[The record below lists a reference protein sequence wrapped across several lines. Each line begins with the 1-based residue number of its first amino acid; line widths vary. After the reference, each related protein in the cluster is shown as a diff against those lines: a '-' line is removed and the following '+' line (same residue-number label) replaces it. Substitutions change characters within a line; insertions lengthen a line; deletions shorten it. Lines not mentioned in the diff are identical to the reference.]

1 MDAGNGVEV
10 WKNCRVLKAG
20 PKWKGKKMRLEELK
34 SSRAKPSATGTLVC
48 SKCGEKNA
56 DDGRICKSCKQGL
69 YVNCAVC
76 GQENLRART
85 RCSSCSHHLRT
96 TWLRS
101 AKKFFI
107 EEHGMLLMKICLVA
121 VVSVV
126 ATKVILKMAEV
137 DAPEPKAKPAAA
149 GENAAPPAVT
159 PPPASA
165 VPAVVAKPPGTTKPK
180 PTVVGVTTP
189 PGRPAADPNAPKK
202 PLTPEEVIM
211 DGWKARYCDVTITN
225 GIVTMRGKGV
235 PAKYAELYSGPFLI
249 LYAGQR
255 EGPGVI
261 KFRVRS
267 AGGGPGKVDIL
278 PGGND
283 TPLKEIRSVPFVT
296 TGGDWQEI
304 SVLNSQSG
312 PLGVVRLYLPADKQP
327 VQVDWIELVSA
338 GRYKRWDF

>member
-1 MDAGNGVEV
+1 MEGQN
-10 WKNCRVLKAG
+10 
-20 PKWKGKKMRLEELK
+20 MRLEELK
-34 SSRAKPSATGTLVC
+34 SSRAKPASAGTLIC

-76 GQENLRART
+76 GQENLRARS

-101 AKKFFI
+101 AKRFFI
-107 EEHGMLLMKICLVA
+107 DEHGMLILKVCLVA
-121 VVSVV
+121 VVSMV

-149 GENAAPPAVT
+149 GETAAP
-159 PPPASA
+159 A
-165 VPAVVAKPPGTTKPK
+165 VPAVVAKTPSTTKPK
-180 PTVVGVTTP
+180 PTEPKPTVLGVTTP
-189 PGRPAADPNAPKK
+189 PGKPAPDPNAPKRA
-202 PLTPEEVIM
+202 LTPEEVIM

-235 PAKYAELYSGPFLI
+235 PAKYAELYTGPFFNF
-249 LYAGQR
+249 YAGNR

-267 AGGGPGKVDIL
+267 AGGGPGKIDVL
-278 PGGND
+278 PGGTE
-283 TPLKEIRSVPFVT
+283 TPLNEIRSVPFVMS
-296 TGGDWQEI
+296 GGDWQEI
-304 SVLNSQSG
+304 SVLLSQNG
-312 PLGVVRLYLPADKQP
+312 PLGVVRLYLPSQKQP